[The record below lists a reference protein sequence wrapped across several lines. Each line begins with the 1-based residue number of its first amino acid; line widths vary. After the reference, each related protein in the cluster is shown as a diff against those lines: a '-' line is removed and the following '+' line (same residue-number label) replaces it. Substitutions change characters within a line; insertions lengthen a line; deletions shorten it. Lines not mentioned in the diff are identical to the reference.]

1 MHRDLPSG
9 TVVSALKRTI
19 RRNKKKMIEEIDI
32 EKLLSERGEY
42 VKDAVDRWFE
52 KIPKEELDKPV
63 IASIGQEI
71 EPRIYTP
78 KDLYKELKKET
89 KERKV
94 SKEKEGIVVE
104 IIKMYGEVEK

>member
-1 MHRDLPSG
+1 
-9 TVVSALKRTI
+9 
-19 RRNKKKMIEEIDI
+19 MIEEINI
-32 EKLLSERGEY
+32 EKLLLEKGEY
-42 VKDAVDRWFE
+42 VKEAVDKWFE

-78 KDLYKELKKET
+78 RDLYQELKKET
-89 KERKV
+89 KEKKV